1 VSQFYKAT
9 DFLQVDEQTK
19 TDIVHRFHAWKVTG
33 AFLSVTG
40 KPVIDERLLPRKHIK
55 LNTKAK
61 LPTNPHRRGT
71 PTALSS
77 TRTTAIGKTTPT
89 NVLLSLLETS
99 KHKKGGEG
107 AAAVSALSSP
117 KDGATAPPASTALAK
132 SGGASAATPKA
143 GASSTSAAAKG
154 GAASK
159 VGADSKAGSKSK
171 GGSKGGSSAAAKGGN
186 KAGATSAKSGGAS
199 SSSKSGAKGAKNGAS
214 ASAKGGANA
223 KTGTKAGAGAKS
235 GGVGAKSGTSGK
247 SGGGQPPPYT
257 PPPPTPQQPRMEG
270 ADLIGA
276 MAGGAAMIPSAW
288 SSLKDPGLNSIRLAH
303 TGSELKNLIIML
315 TVIGDDHVL
324 YTRPFSYLSTFLT
337 FLTFLTFFFCLS
349 ASFFLI
355 FEFTVVVVVGGLDGL
370 CCDLC
375 PTDFIPPAPTYMPE
389 DSGSPLGIDKASW
402 NYDFAPGDAAAF
414 DDEKGGDGAVKPTK
428 FLEEKGKPPITI
440 SGLEQRL
447 NDLES
452 LSSKHLEKELT
463 NAKDLKEE
471 SQSYIST
478 SSQSKIARKIT
489 NSKDATTSTIST
501 SFHSHSKQPENKKLW
516 QQVQQIEKESNRR
529 IPMTSFLETQ
539 GFVQDILNN
548 IPLMYKSCCNL
559 CGEDKFAKMDY
570 DDNQYPML
578 PFLNPHPLFLLELS
592 MRQRLNVLNRKTTK
606 MSNSNKMT
614 NRIGRRKGTSGSGS
628 QLLHHGKAKTKQT
641 ISTHGFTS
649 TLSSAA
655 SSPSTLSSLSG

>member
-1 VSQFYKAT
+1 
-9 DFLQVDEQTK
+9 
-19 TDIVHRFHAWKVTG
+19 
-33 AFLSVTG
+33 
-40 KPVIDERLLPRKHIK
+40 
-55 LNTKAK
+55 
-61 LPTNPHRRGT
+61 
-71 PTALSS
+71 
-77 TRTTAIGKTTPT
+77 
-89 NVLLSLLETS
+89 
-99 KHKKGGEG
+99 
-107 AAAVSALSSP
+107 
-117 KDGATAPPASTALAK
+117 
-132 SGGASAATPKA
+132 
-143 GASSTSAAAKG
+143 
-154 GAASK
+154 
-159 VGADSKAGSKSK
+159 
-171 GGSKGGSSAAAKGGN
+171 
-186 KAGATSAKSGGAS
+186 
-199 SSSKSGAKGAKNGAS
+199 
-214 ASAKGGANA
+214 
-223 KTGTKAGAGAKS
+223 
-235 GGVGAKSGTSGK
+235 
-247 SGGGQPPPYT
+247 
-257 PPPPTPQQPRMEG
+257 M
-270 ADLIGA
+270 
-276 MAGGAAMIPSAW
+276 
-288 SSLKDPGLNSIRLAH
+288 
-303 TGSELKNLIIML
+303 
-315 TVIGDDHVL
+315 
-324 YTRPFSYLSTFLT
+324 
-337 FLTFLTFFFCLS
+337 
-349 ASFFLI
+349 

-478 SSQSKIARKIT
+478 SSQSKIARKTT

-655 SSPSTLSSLSG
+655 SSPSTLSSVSGKKKAPPKTSVDEEEADEMAKKTCGCSLCPRSDQSKDGGGTTWKGPFADPATSKDRWMHDAQGTRKDPFNHRTDLPPPRQRIDLQKDNHHKQQNAAMGGLLRL

>member
-1 VSQFYKAT
+1 MIPCCQVCVSQFYKAT

-247 SGGGQPPPYT
+247 SGGGQPPPYS
-257 PPPPTPQQPRMEG
+257 PPPPTPQPPPMEG

-337 FLTFLTFFFCLS
+337 FLTFFSVYLPLS
-349 ASFFLI
+349 F
-355 FEFTVVVVVGGLDGL
+355 
-370 CCDLC
+370 
-375 PTDFIPPAPTYMPE
+375 
-389 DSGSPLGIDKASW
+389 
-402 NYDFAPGDAAAF
+402 
-414 DDEKGGDGAVKPTK
+414 
-428 FLEEKGKPPITI
+428 
-440 SGLEQRL
+440 
-447 NDLES
+447 
-452 LSSKHLEKELT
+452 
-463 NAKDLKEE
+463 
-471 SQSYIST
+471 
-478 SSQSKIARKIT
+478 
-489 NSKDATTSTIST
+489 
-501 SFHSHSKQPENKKLW
+501 
-516 QQVQQIEKESNRR
+516 
-529 IPMTSFLETQ
+529 
-539 GFVQDILNN
+539 
-548 IPLMYKSCCNL
+548 
-559 CGEDKFAKMDY
+559 
-570 DDNQYPML
+570 
-578 PFLNPHPLFLLELS
+578 
-592 MRQRLNVLNRKTTK
+592 
-606 MSNSNKMT
+606 
-614 NRIGRRKGTSGSGS
+614 
-628 QLLHHGKAKTKQT
+628 
-641 ISTHGFTS
+641 
-649 TLSSAA
+649 
-655 SSPSTLSSLSG
+655 